1 MCKWN
6 GVCFLK
12 KLSIAILFVFVCT
25 LSACSYFE
33 TGNIQ
38 NVGFLVD
45 TEIDA
50 NPWTKTGYEGMK
62 DIEEQ
67 YQIDVFYKENIQTM
81 QDVRVAVDELVQDGV
96 NLIFGHSN
104 MYGEY
109 FMELSDSYPDIHF
122 VYMNGGEVKSNVT
135 SLNFDGHAMGFFA
148 GMVAGQMSTNNE
160 VGIIAAH
167 SWQPEIEGF
176 YEGVK
181 HVSPMSEIELSYLN
195 DWNNTELA
203 LEVYEEMKEEGVDVF
218 YSIGDS
224 FSEPIIKKA
233 EEDKLLA
240 IGYLTNQMK
249 LAPNTVL
256 TSTLQHIDRLYLH
269 VTDLF
274 DKSELQGEI
283 YNFDF
288 QDEFVEL
295 GEMNDLIPEEF
306 QEEIKN
312 EIQRFIETGNLP
324 NEEN

>member
-1 MCKWN
+1 M
-6 GVCFLK
+6 CFLK
-12 KLSIAILFVFVCT
+12 KLFIAILFISVCT

-33 TGNIQ
+33 SGNIQ
-38 NVGFLVD
+38 NVGFLVETD
-45 TEIDA
+45 IDE
-50 NPWTKTGYEGMK
+50 NPWTQTGYEGMQQ
-62 DIEEQ
+62 IEDK
-67 YQIDVFYKENIQTM
+67 YQVDVMYKENIQSM
-81 QDVRVAVDELVQDGV
+81 QDVRVAVDELAQDGV

-109 FMELSDSYPDIHF
+109 FMELSDSYPDVHF

-148 GMVAGQMSTNNE
+148 GMVAGQMTMNND

-181 HVSPMSEIELSYLN
+181 YISPTTEIELDYLN

-203 LEVYEEMKEEGVDVF
+203 LKVYEEMEEEGVDVF
-218 YSIGDS
+218 YPIGNS

-233 EEDKLLA
+233 QEDNLYA
-240 IGYLTNQMK
+240 IGYLTNQTE
-249 LAPNTVL
+249 LAPDTVL
-256 TSTLQHIDRLYLH
+256 TSTLQHIDQLYLH
-269 VTDLF
+269 ITDLF

-288 QDEFVEL
+288 QDEFVGL
-295 GEMNDLIPEEF
+295 GEFNETISDEF
-306 QEEIKN
+306 QEKIKSD
-312 EIQRFIETGNLP
+312 IQRFKETGNLP
-324 NEEN
+324 NEDNKN

>member
-1 MCKWN
+1 M
-6 GVCFLK
+6 K
-12 KLSIAILFVFVCT
+12 KLFIAILFISVCT

-33 TGNIQ
+33 SGNIQ
-38 NVGFLVD
+38 NVGFLVETD
-45 TEIDA
+45 IDE
-50 NPWTKTGYEGMK
+50 NPWTQTGYEGMQQ
-62 DIEEQ
+62 IEDK
-67 YQIDVFYKENIQTM
+67 YQVDVMYKENIQSM
-81 QDVRVAVDELVQDGV
+81 QDVRVAVDELAQDGV

-109 FMELSDSYPDIHF
+109 FMELSDSYPDVHF

-148 GMVAGQMSTNNE
+148 GMVAGQMTMNND

-181 HVSPMSEIELSYLN
+181 YISPTTEIELDYLN

-203 LEVYEEMKEEGVDVF
+203 LKVYEEMKEEGVDVF
-218 YSIGDS
+218 YPIGNS

-233 EEDKLLA
+233 QEDNLYA
-240 IGYLTNQMK
+240 IGYLTNQTE
-249 LAPNTVL
+249 LAPDTVL
-256 TSTLQHIDRLYLH
+256 TSTLQHIDQLYLH
-269 VTDLF
+269 ITDLF

-288 QDEFVEL
+288 QDEFVGL
-295 GEMNDLIPEEF
+295 GEFNETISDEF
-306 QEEIKN
+306 QEKIKSD
-312 EIQRFIETGNLP
+312 IQRFKETGNLP
-324 NEEN
+324 NEDNKN

>member
-1 MCKWN
+1 M
-6 GVCFLK
+6 CFLK
-12 KLSIAILFVFVCT
+12 KLFIAILFISVCT

-33 TGNIQ
+33 SGNIQ
-38 NVGFLVD
+38 NVGFLVETD
-45 TEIDA
+45 IDE
-50 NPWTKTGYEGMK
+50 NPWTQTGYEGMQQ
-62 DIEEQ
+62 IEDK
-67 YQIDVFYKENIQTM
+67 YQVDVMYKENIQSM
-81 QDVRVAVDELVQDGV
+81 QDVRVAVDELAQDGV

-109 FMELSDSYPDIHF
+109 FMELSDSYPDVHF

-148 GMVAGQMSTNNE
+148 GMVAGQMTMNND

-181 HVSPMSEIELSYLN
+181 YISPTTEIELDYLN

-203 LEVYEEMKEEGVDVF
+203 LKVYEEMKEEGVDVF
-218 YSIGDS
+218 YPIGNS

-233 EEDKLLA
+233 QEDNLYA
-240 IGYLTNQMK
+240 IGYLTNQTE
-249 LAPNTVL
+249 LAPDTVL
-256 TSTLQHIDRLYLH
+256 TSTLQHIDQLYLH
-269 VTDLF
+269 ITDLF

-288 QDEFVEL
+288 QDEFVGL
-295 GEMNDLIPEEF
+295 GEFNETISDEF
-306 QEEIKN
+306 QEKIKSD
-312 EIQRFIETGNLP
+312 IQRFKETGNLP
-324 NEEN
+324 NEDNKN

>member
-1 MCKWN
+1 
-6 GVCFLK
+6 LK
-12 KLSIAILFVFVCT
+12 KLFIAILFISVCT

-33 TGNIQ
+33 SGNIQ
-38 NVGFLVD
+38 NVGFLVETD
-45 TEIDA
+45 IDE
-50 NPWTKTGYEGMK
+50 NPWTQTGYEGMQQ
-62 DIEEQ
+62 IEDK
-67 YQIDVFYKENIQTM
+67 YQVDVMYKENIQSM
-81 QDVRVAVDELVQDGV
+81 QDVRVAVDELAQDGV

-109 FMELSDSYPDIHF
+109 FMELSDSYPDVHF

-148 GMVAGQMSTNNE
+148 GMVAGQMTMNND

-181 HVSPMSEIELSYLN
+181 YISPTTEIELDYLN

-203 LEVYEEMKEEGVDVF
+203 LKVYEEMKEEGVDVF
-218 YSIGDS
+218 YPIGNS

-233 EEDKLLA
+233 QEDNLYA
-240 IGYLTNQMK
+240 IGYLTNQTE
-249 LAPNTVL
+249 LAPDTVL
-256 TSTLQHIDRLYLH
+256 TSTLQHIDQLYLH
-269 VTDLF
+269 ITDLF

-288 QDEFVEL
+288 QDEFVGL
-295 GEMNDLIPEEF
+295 GEFNETISDEF
-306 QEEIKN
+306 QEKIKSD
-312 EIQRFIETGNLP
+312 IQRFKETGNLP
-324 NEEN
+324 NEDNKN